1 MVARAKT
8 ALNQLNRAEAKTGVT
23 MITIKDIARAA
34 GVAQGTV
41 SNVLNGRGN
50 VSSEKIRLVEEACA
64 ALGYVPNERAKTLR
78 RGRGKVLGVVLTD
91 LNKRAER
98 DFYLSFKTYAEY
110 HGYTARQYIPR
121 SRGGEA
127 EEAVLR
133 MAQSDM
139 VAGVAVFSDCHQSGQ
154 EACTLSSMSVLYVER
169 RVPGPYGYL
178 GFDYAQAG
186 RDMAGS
192 IRKKGYTSVTLLVG
206 SPRYSNDVEFCT
218 AFTEAMRDTPCTVN
232 VVHTDMQH
240 IPIHI
245 LQLSEN
251 MVAPAVVCTQLEAA
265 QAVKNTLQTFC
276 VQQLPD
282 IYTLS
287 PIHTLPEFDFTKY
300 ELNYRLLGNTA
311 AKKLIRHLEQG
322 EPLDEQTLANTGFR
336 SWGALP
342 PVHDAKARPLNVVTL
357 ESPTAYAMR
366 NMARLY
372 TRQTGIPVNVAI
384 YSYDAIYEV
393 FNNIRE
399 GSVFDVLRLDVTW
412 LSWFAQRI
420 LMPLTQIDPGVE
432 ADMDRFLEGTP
443 QRYAYVGDTLYA
455 LPGTPSTQLL
465 FYRSDLFQAP
475 MYRRMFQ
482 EEYRAELKV
491 PETFDEFNRI
501 AAFFTRRLH
510 PASPVTYGATMTLGS
525 TGVAGSEYL
534 ARLFSM
540 QPNLVNDDGRVVL
553 NGETGV
559 RALEQ
564 LLELKQYSSPRF
576 CDWWTDTA
584 SAFADGDVA
593 MAILYNNFARPL
605 VDRHSKVLDNIGYA
619 MIPGGRPV
627 FGGGSLGVS
636 KYSRQPKEALSFIRW
651 LCSEPIASASTLL
664 GGISPCKASAENYEI
679 VNSYPWLKLVNHCF
693 TSDHGRRVPPGS
705 TVPFDERRFIGLIGM
720 TVMNA
725 YSGALSP
732 KEAMDRAQ
740 AMFDE
745 QFR

>member
-1 MVARAKT
+1 MMPWAQT
-8 ALNQLNRAEAKTGVT
+8 ALKNETEAKTGVT
-23 MITIKDIARAA
+23 MITIKDIAKAA

-64 ALGYVPNERAKTLR
+64 ALGYVPNERAKILR
-78 RGRGKVLGVVLTD
+78 RGSGKVLGVVLTD

-98 DFYLSFKTYAEY
+98 DFYLSFKAYAES
-110 HGYTARQYIPR
+110 HGYTARQYLPR
-121 SRGGEA
+121 TRGGEA

-139 VAGVAVFSDCHQSGQ
+139 VAGVAVFSDCYQDVQDAS
-154 EACTLSSMSVLYVER
+154 ALSSMGILYVER
-169 RVPGPYGYL
+169 RVPGEYGYL

-186 RDMAGS
+186 RDMAES
-192 IRKKGYTSVTLLVG
+192 IRKKGYTAVTLLAG
-206 SPRYSNDVEFCT
+206 SLRYSNEAEFCA
-218 AFTEAMRDTPCTVN
+218 AFEEVVRDMPCTVN

-240 IPIHI
+240 IPINI
-245 LQLSEN
+245 LQ
-251 MVAPAVVCTQLEAA
+251 VAEHMIDQAIVCTQLELA
-265 QAVKNTLQTFC
+265 QAAKNTLQTFC
-276 VQQLPD
+276 VQRLPD

-287 PIHTLPEFDFTKY
+287 PIHTLPEFDFSKY

-311 AKKLIRHLEQG
+311 AKKLIHALEKG
-322 EPLDEQTLANTGFR
+322 EPLGQQTLVNTGFR
-336 SWGALP
+336 SWGAIP
-342 PVHDAKARPLNVVTL
+342 AVHDGKVNPINVVTL
-357 ESPTAYAMR
+357 DSPTAYAMR
-366 NMARLY
+366 SMARLY
-372 TRQTGIPVNVAI
+372 TRQTGIPVNVTI

-399 GSVFDVLRLDVTW
+399 GTIFDVLRLDVTW
-412 LSWFAQRI
+412 LSWFAHKI
-420 LMPLTQIDPGVE
+420 LVPLTEIDPSVE
-432 ADMDRFLEGTP
+432 GDLEHFLEGTP
-443 QRYAYVGDTLYA
+443 QHYAYVGDTLYA

-465 FYRSDLFQAP
+465 FYRSDLFGAP

-482 EEYRAELKV
+482 EEYKADLKV

-501 AAFFTRRLH
+501 AAFFTRRVN
-510 PASPVTYGATMTLGS
+510 PASPVSYGATMTLGS

-534 ARLFSM
+534 ARLFSA
-540 QPNLVNDDGRVVL
+540 QPNLVNADGRVVL
-553 NGETGV
+553 NSETGV

-584 SAFADGDVA
+584 SAFAGGDVA
-593 MAILYNNFARPL
+593 MAILYNNFAGPL

-627 FGGGSLGVS
+627 FGGGSMGVS

-651 LCSEPIASASTLL
+651 LLSEPIASASTLL
-664 GGISPCKASAENYEI
+664 GGISPCKASSENYEI
-679 VNSYPWLKLVNHCF
+679 INNYPWLKLVNRCF

-705 TVPFDERRFIGLIGM
+705 TEPFDERRFIGLIGM
-720 TVMNA
+720 TVKNA

-732 KEAMDRAQ
+732 KEAMDCAQ
-740 AMFDE
+740 ALFDE